1 LRLLLPL
8 LVVFELRL
16 APRPLDLD
24 QALSAAELAQT
35 RELHSVEAKALTQVA
50 AYQPW
55 RPGLWERIG
64 VQELT
69 SGQPEKAV
77 NAFAQAEE
85 RQDLSTYGRIVYGEA
100 YWQQDEIEA
109 ALNIWSP
116 LIQSGQADDSM
127 YQRTVLYWRDSG
139 DRNQLIDVLQSRVA
153 ANPDETEQSAYELGI
168 LLLPETPEE
177 ARKYLRIASR
187 GDSGLTAHIYSI
199 EQALS
204 RAKDEQNIAYGQV
217 LIGQALASA
226 GEWGAAVRTF
236 EFAAQMDPGYA
247 EAWAFLAEARQQ
259 TGVDGRDAI
268 AAALAED
275 PNSVVVRTLAA
286 LYWRRS
292 GQPEIGLA
300 YLESL
305 ARENP
310 QQGLWQIE
318 IGSTL
323 AELGKYERALLYL
336 RKAVELEPENAEYWR
351 ILGRFCVDNHLE
363 LRDIGLPAAR
373 QALLL
378 APANPNM
385 LDLMGLVL
393 LQLEDEHGAERFLQR
408 ALQMD
413 PAHAAA
419 HLHLGQ
425 LYLNRAS
432 HPEAIRHLKRAKD
445 ASGDSSPEVPIIA
458 ARLLARYYPGVQ

>member
-1 LRLLLPL
+1 LLLPL
-8 LVVFELRL
+8 LLVIGLRL
-16 APRPLDLD
+16 SPRPLALD
-24 QALSAAELAQT
+24 QALSAAELAQK
-35 RELHSVEAKALTQVA
+35 REWHAVEAKALTRVA

-55 RPGLWERIG
+55 RQWLWERIG
-64 VQELT
+64 VQELA
-69 SGQPEKAV
+69 SGQPDKAV

-85 RQDLSTYGRIVYGEA
+85 RQDLSTYGRIAYGEA

-109 ALNIWSP
+109 ALQIWRP
-116 LIQSGQADDSM
+116 LIESGQADDSM
-127 YQRTVLYWRDSG
+127 YQRTAMYWREMG
-139 DRNQLIDVLQSRVA
+139 DRNQLKDVLQSWA
-153 ANPDETEQSAYELGI
+153 AAYPGETAQSAYELGI
-168 LLLPETPEE
+168 LLLPEAPEE

-187 GDSGLTAHIYSI
+187 GDPRLTARIYSI
-199 EQALS
+199 EQAVTW
-204 RAKDEQNIAYGQV
+204 ADDEQNIAFGQV
-217 LIGQALASA
+217 LIGRALASV
-226 GEWGAAVRTF
+226 GEWGSAARTF
-236 EFAAQMDPGYA
+236 EFAAQIDPGYA

-259 TGVDGRDAI
+259 TGMDGRDAI
-268 AAALAED
+268 EAALAAD
-275 PNSVVVRTLAA
+275 PNSMAVRTLAA

-305 ARENP
+305 ARDNP

-318 IGSTL
+318 ISSTL

-336 RKAVELEPENAEYWR
+336 QRAVELEPENAEYWR

-363 LRDIGLPAAR
+363 LRDTGLPAAR

-393 LQLEDEHGAERFLQR
+393 LQLEDEHGAERFLQH

-413 PAHAAA
+413 PAHSAA

-432 HPEAIRHLKRAKD
+432 HPEAIRHLQLARD
-445 ASGDSSPEVPIIA
+445 ASSDGSPEVPIIA
-458 ARLLARYYPGVQ
+458 ARLLERYYPGVH